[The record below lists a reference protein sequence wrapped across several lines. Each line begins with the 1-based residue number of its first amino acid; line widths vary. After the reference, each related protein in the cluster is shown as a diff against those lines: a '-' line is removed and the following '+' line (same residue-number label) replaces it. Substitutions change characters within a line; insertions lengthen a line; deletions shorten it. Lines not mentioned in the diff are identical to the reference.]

1 MNSSRG
7 VSLKNEG
14 TSFLK
19 KAILLSGILSFY
31 LHSQAQEAL
40 PTKVPTPDNNPITEE
55 KILLGKTL
63 YFDPR
68 LSIDGTVSCNSC
80 HNVMGFGD
88 DGRPHSIGVKGQA
101 GSRGAPT
108 VWNSAFLTVQFWD
121 GRAATL
127 EEQALGP
134 LTNPIE
140 MGMPN
145 HQAVIDRLKKIS
157 GYQELFDRAF
167 GKKKN
172 NINIENVSKAIASYE
187 RTLIARGRFDRWIEG
202 DKNAL
207 TPIEVEG
214 FETMKTI
221 GCFSCH
227 MGPNFA
233 GPQLPLGTGFFQK
246 FPVYPSAYDA
256 KYQLTQDLGR
266 YTHTQDPNDKNK
278 WRVPSLRNVAL
289 TAPYFHNGKVKTL
302 EEAVLVMG
310 KSQLN
315 IDLKKDQV
323 AKIVAFLKTL
333 NGEFPKQEMPRL
345 PALEGTSFFE

>member
-1 MNSSRG
+1 MKVTYKLTKSI
-7 VSLKNEG
+7 LI
-14 TSFLK
+14 K
-19 KAILLSGILSFY
+19 KTAIALGILSLY
-31 LHSQAQEAL
+31 ISAHAQEAL
-40 PTKVPTPDNNPITEE
+40 PAKVPAPDSNPITEE
-55 KILLGKTL
+55 KIVLGKTL

-80 HNVMGFGD
+80 HNVMGSGD
-88 DGRPHSIGVKGQA
+88 DSRPHSIGVKGQA

-127 EEQALGP
+127 EEQAKGP

-145 HQAVIDRLKKIS
+145 HQAVIDRLKKIP

-172 NINIENVSKAIASYE
+172 NINIENVAQAIATYE
-187 RTLIARGRFDRWIEG
+187 RTLIARGRFDRWMEG
-202 DKNAL
+202 DKTAL
-207 TPIEVEG
+207 TPIEIEG
-214 FETMKTI
+214 YETMKTV

-233 GPQLPLGTGFFQK
+233 GPQLPLGTGFYQK
-246 FPVYPSAYDA
+246 FPVYPSSYDA
-256 KYQLTQDLGR
+256 KYELTKDLGR
-266 YTHTQDPNDKNK
+266 YEVTKDPNDKNR

-302 EEAVLVMG
+302 DEAVLVMG

-333 NGEFPKQEMPRL
+333 NGDFPKQELPRL
-345 PALEGTSFFE
+345 PAYEGTSFFD